1 MLSRR
6 SVAFQG
12 TALTLSLLAPG
23 HHAQAQATTWPDRP
37 VRVVVP
43 FGPGGAIDILIRILA
58 PHFPRSAM
66 GRTSSWIIA
75 PVRAAPLVLRM
86 WRRRARMAAP
96 C

>member
-12 TALTLSLLAPG
+12 TALALSLLTPG

-43 FGPGGAIDILIRILA
+43 FGQAGQ
-58 PHFPRSAM
+58 
-66 GRTSSWIIA
+66 
-75 PVRAAPLVLRM
+75 
-86 WRRRARMAAP
+86 
-96 C
+96 